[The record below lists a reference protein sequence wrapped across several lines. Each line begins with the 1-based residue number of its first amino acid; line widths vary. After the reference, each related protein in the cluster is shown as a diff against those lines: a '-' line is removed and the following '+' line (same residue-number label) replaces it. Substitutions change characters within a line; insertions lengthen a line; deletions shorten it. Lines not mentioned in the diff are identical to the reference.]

1 MKKSLLIALAV
12 LAGVVLLGLYNALF
26 VVAQSQQAV
35 VFQFG
40 QFVRTIQTPGLHLK
54 IPVIQNVVFYDRRV
68 LELNP
73 PAEQVI
79 LADQKRLVVDTY
91 LRYRISDPL
100 RFYQAVNNE
109 FQAASR
115 LSDIVISALRRVLGN
130 ASLATLLSPERGR
143 LMQEMKQAVD
153 REAKELGIAVTDMR
167 IRRADLPEETSQA
180 IFARIRSEREREARE
195 FRAQGQ
201 EMAQQI
207 RARAD
212 REKVV
217 LLAEAQKRAQE
228 LRGEGDAQA
237 VTLYADA
244 FGADPAFFDFYRS
257 LQAYKK
263 ALGDGSTTMVLSP
276 EGDFF
281 RFFGAGAEPAARE
294 AR

>member
-1 MKKSLLIALAV
+1 MKKPVLVALI
-12 LAGVVLLGLYNALF
+12 VLLVGAGIVAANSLF
-26 VVAQSQQAV
+26 LVAQTQQAV

-40 QFVRTIQTPGLHLK
+40 QYVRTIQEPGLQVKL
-54 IPVIQNVVFYDRRV
+54 PLIQNVIFYDRRV

-91 LRYRISDPL
+91 LRYRIADPL
-100 RFYQAVNNE
+100 RFYQAVTNE
-109 FQAASR
+109 TQAASR

-130 ASLATLLSPERGR
+130 STLAELLSPARAR
-143 LMQEMKQAVD
+143 LMQEMKVAVD
-153 REAKELGIAVTDMR
+153 REARELGISVTDMR

-201 EMAQQI
+201 ELAQQI

-212 REKVV
+212 RERTV

-228 LRGEGDAQA
+228 LRGDGDAQSIRI
-237 VTLYADA
+237 YASA
-244 FGADPAFFDFYRS
+244 FDADPSFFDFYRS
-257 LQAYKK
+257 LQAYRK
-263 ALGDGSTTMVLSP
+263 ALADGTTTLVLSP
-276 EGDFF
+276 DGDFF
-281 RFFGAGAEPAARE
+281 RYFDHKEAASSR
-294 AR
+294 